1 MTGQV
6 STNEEVVSTLT
17 KGMKQPVKEVDFSLK
32 NSISCSNSVAVSKLK
47 SCLSTLKKGTKE
59 FKKDVEVDVGNLV
72 KIHEAIQKTDQEL
85 GRK

>member
-1 MTGQV
+1 MT
-6 STNEEVVSTLT
+6 SYTNSY
-17 KGMKQPVKEVDFSLK
+17 KEYQEFKDW
-32 NSISCSNSVAVSKLK
+32 
-47 SCLSTLKKGTKE
+47 